1 MLLAC
6 EAPRWVTLCSRGRP
20 APDAPSLTCRR
31 RSPELCVWGGGSGHT
46 SQSRRLTGE
55 PPGPKGP
62 PPPVGARVTA
72 KHSHPTQTLSCH
84 EAGSDQQASRRP
96 PTVSG
101 REMPLK
107 NTDDIKTAASCRC
120 PHARRAE
127 RGGEAARCW
136 RPQRGGPTWRF
147 APNRAGRGHAAQ
159 RPCAWPSMP
168 ERGRPGCP
176 RGLHTRVHCRRV
188 QITRT
193 PRASSTT
200 QRQRGAK
207 RRALHGTAGS
217 PGHAPREE
225 AGPDRRTARPH
236 LHVMLIVGAAS
247 GLGAA
252 RRGLRP

>member
-6 EAPRWVTLCSRGRP
+6 EAPRWVTLCPRGRP
-20 APDAPSLTCRR
+20 APDTPSLTCRR
-31 RSPELCVWGGGSGHT
+31 HSPELCVGGGSGHT

-62 PPPVGARVTA
+62 PSPVGARVTA

-127 RGGEAARCW
+127 RGGEATRCW
-136 RPQRGGPTWRF
+136 RPQRADPLGGSHPTGQAAATRPSGP
-147 APNRAGRGHAAQ
+147 APGRLCQRGEDPGAHAA
-159 RPCAWPSMP
+159 C
-168 ERGRPGCP
+168 
-176 RGLHTRVHCRRV
+176 TR
-188 QITRT
+188 
-193 PRASSTT
+193 AF
-200 QRQRGAK
+200 
-207 RRALHGTAGS
+207 TAG
-217 PGHAPREE
+217 ECK
-225 AGPDRRTARPH
+225 
-236 LHVMLIVGAAS
+236 
-247 GLGAA
+247 
-252 RRGLRP
+252 

>member
-6 EAPRWVTLCSRGRP
+6 EAPRWVTLCPRGRP
-20 APDAPSLTCRR
+20 APDAPSLTCLR
-31 RSPELCVWGGGSGHT
+31 RSPELCVGGGSGHT

-62 PPPVGARVTA
+62 PTPVGARVTA

-84 EAGSDQQASRRP
+84 EAGSDQQASCRP

-159 RPCAWPSMP
+159 RPAP
-168 ERGRPGCP
+168 GRLC
-176 RGLHTRVHCRRV
+176 
-188 QITRT
+188 
-193 PRASSTT
+193 
-200 QRQRGAK
+200 QRGEDPGAHAACT
-207 RRALHGTAGS
+207 RAFTAG
-217 PGHAPREE
+217 ECK
-225 AGPDRRTARPH
+225 
-236 LHVMLIVGAAS
+236 
-247 GLGAA
+247 
-252 RRGLRP
+252 